1 MATYIISGVSAADC
15 ATKGFTVISSTA
27 GPTGGFGPIA
37 GSYKTGAYAGVDF
50 VIGIDTDVDPTL
62 SQLTFT
68 ATGSI
73 GGIYQAQ
80 LVPLGAANSYTVCFP
95 QYGSDQGAASTFN
108 RIMAYNFNSNGTNF
122 TTNDYLSSAI
132 QGYNIPSPATV
143 AEFITEMKNI
153 GIPVFNNSGVL
164 Q

>member
-15 ATKGFTVISSTA
+15 ATKGFTVISSTS

-50 VIGIDTDVDPTL
+50 VIGIKTDVDPTL
-62 SQLTFT
+62 AQAAFT

-73 GGIYQAQ
+73 GGVYMAQ
-80 LVPLGAANSYTVCFP
+80 RVPLGAANSYTVCFP
-95 QYGSDQGAASTFN
+95 QYGGDQGAASTFN
-108 RIMAYNFNSNGTNF
+108 RIMAYNFNSDGTNF